1 MVINIAGLGI
11 ALAFCIFA
19 FENYQ
24 YAYSFDQWHPDKE
37 RIFRVEAYKS
47 SNHLVH
53 GVCPATLPPQ
63 ALAEIPGVEAATRID
78 SRGVVIKRGD
88 NVFNHEVHL
97 ADENFLDI
105 FRFELVS
112 GQVRLADR
120 SAVLINEEMA
130 EKFFGKENPVGQ
142 PLLFYS
148 ESDQRKNLIVS
159 GVMKNTPKNSSIRF
173 QFLTH
178 LDNQLE
184 GDKPVRYDSWRWM
197 VDAGFLKLKSA
208 ADAPAVEAALQRYVE
223 PQNQGNQN
231 WHAEKYRLEPLPVIA
246 QTAREVRWNNL
257 GESSPPAAIWGNIVL
272 AVMLLLTAC
281 LNFANTTLAIG
292 NRRLREMGVRKV
304 MGGTLNQIRL
314 QLLGEAFIVCVAAL
328 IVGMTLVFPL
338 VDGFNA
344 MWKHLD
350 VKITYL
356 NNYPMLAFL
365 VGTVVVTTLL
375 AGAYPAFYISRFS
388 PSGIFRGTLKFGGAS
403 IFSRI
408 LMGLQVA
415 MAVTTI
421 VAGLSFARNARMQR
435 DADIGYARDG
445 IVGVET
451 RDLASLQKFEDAIRN
466 NPKVVE
472 IAKTRHHA
480 GFGFRRTEFKYQGE
494 TAETQSLEVGKDYL
508 PVMGMKVVAGTDFS
522 AANAATGSE
531 TEVLVNETFVKEI
544 GGNRPVIGEMLNFDT
559 VSYRIAGVVQDF
571 LADSPFD
578 GMAPA
583 VMRCS
588 PEKNLTYCIIKTRP
602 EDMTAVY
609 ADMEKIWKELFPYLP
624 YTGFYQNEVMAN
636 SLEVSENLFVTM
648 TAFSLISLLLTI
660 SGLFAIVSLNAHKQ
674 LRSLALRRVL
684 GATAGNIAFHLNRN
698 LLLVVVASILAGCFG
713 GRLLTLTLMNSI
725 FKMHFGAP
733 PVMLLFAFI
742 IITATLFITIGLKV
756 WQVLKIN
763 VMEALKTE

>member
-1 MVINIAGLGI
+1 MAINIAGLGI

-24 YAYSFDQWHPDKE
+24 FANSFDQWHPDKE
-37 RIFRVEAYKS
+37 RVFRVESFKS

-88 NVFNHEVHL
+88 NVFNHEVHF
-97 ADENFLDI
+97 ADENFLNI
-105 FRFELVS
+105 FRFELLS
-112 GQVRLADR
+112 GQVRIADR
-120 SAVLINEEMA
+120 NAVLINEEMA

-142 PLLFYS
+142 SLMFYS
-148 ESDQRKNLIVS
+148 ESDQRKNLIIS
-159 GVMKNTPKNSSIRF
+159 GVMKNSPKNSSIRF

-184 GDKPVRYDSWRWM
+184 RDQPVRYDSWKWM
-197 VDAGFLKLKSA
+197 VDAGFLKLKSG
-208 ADAPAVEAALQRYVE
+208 ADVAAVEAALQRYVE
-223 PQNQGNQN
+223 PQNLANEN
-231 WHAEKYRLEPLPVIA
+231 WHAEKYRLQSLVGMA
-246 QTAREVRWNNL
+246 QNARNVRWNNIW
-257 GESSPPAAIWGNIVL
+257 ESPHPASIWGNIVL

-292 NRRLREMGVRKV
+292 NRRLREMGVRKT

-328 IVGMTLVFPL
+328 LVGMTLVFPL

-350 VKITYL
+350 IKITYL

-365 VGTVVVTTLL
+365 LGTVVVTTLL

-403 IFSRI
+403 VFSRI
-408 LMGLQVA
+408 LMGLQIV

-421 VAGLSFARNARMQR
+421 VAGLSFARNARLQR
-435 DADIGYARDG
+435 NADIGYARDG

-451 RDLASLQKFEDAIRN
+451 RDLAALQKFEDAMRS

-472 IAKTRHHA
+472 MAKTRHHA

-494 TAETQSLEVGKDYL
+494 TAETQWLEVGKNYL
-508 PVMGMKVVAGTDFS
+508 PVMGMKVLSGTDFS
-522 AANAATGSE
+522 SVNETTGSE

-544 GGNRPVIGEMLNFDT
+544 GSNQPVIGEMLNFDT
-559 VSYRIAGVVQDF
+559 VSYRIAGVVKDF
-571 LADSPFD
+571 MADSPFD
-578 GMAPA
+578 AMAPA
-583 VMRCS
+583 VIRCT
-588 PEKNLTYCIIKTRP
+588 PEKSLTYCIIKTRP
-602 EDMTAVY
+602 EDMTAVF
-609 ADMEKIWKELFPYLP
+609 ADMEKVWKELFPYLP

-636 SLEVSENLFVTM
+636 SLEVSENLFITM

-698 LLLVVVASILAGCFG
+698 LLLVVVASIFLGCFG
-713 GRLLTLTLMNSI
+713 GRMLTLLLMNSI
-725 FKMHFGAP
+725 FKIHFGTP
-733 PVMLLFAFI
+733 PAMMMFAFI
-742 IITATLFITIGLKV
+742 IITATLLFTIALKV